1 MSKSHCPSGGRASG
15 TPTRNRT
22 TPHAPATPDARAA
35 QPLCGSPPAPS
46 LGGHDRPAAR
56 GTVQRLG
63 LLLGLSALLILV
75 VAPTFETFTAHAA
88 ERLKTTEIGLAPKLG
103 LPPITLC
110 VAAAMAASMAFMLPV
125 ATPPNALVYSSG
137 YFRIGQM
144 ARAGF
149 LMNLLGC
156 GVMIACLYWA
166 ADRLFGAIPVH

>member
-1 MSKSHCPSGGRASG
+1 MFKTGLTDWLANAFVDR
-15 TPTRNRT
+15 
-22 TPHAPATPDARAA
+22 
-35 QPLCGSPPAPS
+35 
-46 LGGHDRPAAR
+46 LGG
-56 GTVQRLG
+56 LG
-63 LLLGLSALLILV
+63 PWLCLALIVLLIDYL
-75 VAPTFETFTAHAA
+75 TEITSNTAVTSMMVPV
-88 ERLKTTEIGLAPKLG
+88 LIGLAPKLG

-137 YFRIGQM
+137 YFRIAQM

-166 ADRLFGAIPVH
+166 AGRLFGVIPVH